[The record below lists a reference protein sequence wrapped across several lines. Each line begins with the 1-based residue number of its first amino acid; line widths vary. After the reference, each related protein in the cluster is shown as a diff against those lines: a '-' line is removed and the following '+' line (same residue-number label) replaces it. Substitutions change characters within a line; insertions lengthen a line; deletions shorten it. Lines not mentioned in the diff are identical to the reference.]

1 MLQRR
6 ACKHRFQAY
15 HLTSARKDARHMEI
29 DGNSQ
34 ECVYDIPSCDEN
46 IQALELTITA
56 SGEVRP
62 RASRPTESTLSAE
75 ASDDAVP
82 PLMPILVKPV
92 VRQGN
97 GAPDAQA
104 GVQVVKMSLLKDLRL
119 RIDKRTLRE
128 EDLAAL
134 VPEMADVD
142 GGGCRPQCM
151 VCLDALEEGQEVS
164 RQSCGHCFH
173 HECMAT
179 WLDSQL
185 QQKKVGCCP
194 HCQETIVAPIIQHQ
208 QVPCAAARAEERRPS
223 GTRATVRR
231 FFARLFKN

>member
-1 MLQRR
+1 
-6 ACKHRFQAY
+6 
-15 HLTSARKDARHMEI
+15 MEI

-34 ECVYDIPSCDEN
+34 ECVYDIPSCDED
-46 IQALELTITA
+46 IQALELTA

-92 VRQGN
+92 VRQGT

-142 GGGCRPQCM
+142 GGGCRPQCRRS
-151 VCLDALEEGQEVS
+151 VVQTP
-164 RQSCGHCFH
+164 RR
-173 HECMAT
+173 
-179 WLDSQL
+179 
-185 QQKKVGCCP
+185 
-194 HCQETIVAPIIQHQ
+194 
-208 QVPCAAARAEERRPS
+208 PCACLCSDWVVCYWQKRHKQKQQALSWVCCVMKTSQVLNPTAGYRSAAPGSRAGGAVGHAAGAPGS
-223 GTRATVRR
+223 T
-231 FFARLFKN
+231 